1 LVTLSLKFSGSLK
14 LIYEKKI
21 IESFIIDI
29 ILLLIEVNLLEIGSI
44 DSGSIKLKVLA
55 TNTTSVTLLSDKK
68 FKGKVIQPGATGNKA
83 LGEHGFSMN
92 IELLDNGKKFHYLID
107 TGGLAQ
113 TIFENSKLF
122 GINLSTIEKLVL
134 THGHYDHFGGL
145 LNALPLFKT
154 GTEVIINPNCYLQNI
169 AIIPKPGIELPKENI
184 ENKVKELE
192 SEGKILTHRKL
203 LLLKRDLIMELVE
216 QQKLKLIETSK
227 PFEIHNGIV
236 TSGEIE
242 LFDKEEVTKNLFI
255 QQPGMEVKRQDFR
268 DETAVYINVKD
279 KGLVVITGCGHC
291 GIMNIIKHGQKLT
304 GVKKIYG
311 VIGGFHEEWNSLDV
325 IQNKINYFNELN
337 PEIICGMHCTGFI
350 FNKLMSDHPAHTL
363 GVVGTEFHL

>member
-1 LVTLSLKFSGSLK
+1 V
-14 LIYEKKI
+14 KI
-21 IESFIIDI
+21 LD
-29 ILLLIEVNLLEIGSI
+29 IGSI
-44 DSGSIKLKVLA
+44 DSEKIILKVLA
-55 TNTTSVTLLSDKK
+55 TNTTSVTLLSENK
-68 FKGKVIQPGATGNKA
+68 FKGKVVQPGASANKA

-92 IELLDNGKKFHYLID
+92 IELVDNGKKFHYLID

-145 LNALPLFKT
+145 LQTLPLLKA
-154 GTEVIINPNCYLQNI
+154 GTEVIINPNCYQQNI
-169 AIIPKPGIELPKENI
+169 AIIPKPGVELPKENI
-184 ENKVKELE
+184 GNKVKELE
-192 SEGKILTHRKL
+192 SEGKILTNRKL
-203 LLLKRDLIMELVE
+203 LPLKRDSIMELVE
-216 QQKLKLIETSK
+216 QRKLKLIETTK
-227 PFEIHNGIV
+227 PVEIHNGIV

-255 QQPGMEVKRQDFR
+255 QQPDMEVKRQDFR

-279 KGLVVITGCGHC
+279 KGLVAITGCGHC

-311 VIGGFHEEWNSLDV
+311 AIGGFHEEWNSLEV
-325 IQNKINYFNELN
+325 IQKKVSFFEELS
-337 PEIICGMHCTGFI
+337 PEIICGMHCTGFN
-350 FNKLMSDHPAHTL
+350 FNKLMSFHPAHTL
-363 GVVGTEFHL
+363 GVVGTEFRL